1 MTKSTIQAVEA
12 ETNYQQINLCRPRDG
27 LVMIWIMDPSKKEE
41 YMLFSK
47 SLFITIA
54 VYWGQEEHKTSNM
67 YA

>member
-1 MTKSTIQAVEA
+1 MPKSTILADEA
-12 ETNYQQINLCRPRDG
+12 KTTYQQLNLCRPRAR
-27 LVMIWIMDPSKKEE
+27 LVMIWIMGPSKKEE

-54 VYWGQEEHKTSNM
+54 VYRDQEEHKSSNM